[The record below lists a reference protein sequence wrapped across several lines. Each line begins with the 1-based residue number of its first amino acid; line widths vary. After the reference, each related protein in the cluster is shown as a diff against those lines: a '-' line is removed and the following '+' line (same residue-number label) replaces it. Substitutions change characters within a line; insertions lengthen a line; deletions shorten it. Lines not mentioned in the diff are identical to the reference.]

1 MHREVPRGK
10 RRDTAKVIDKCKHQP
25 TAEEWE
31 AVAQRIAEIIAE
43 SKPAHA
49 CQFTADDIQ
58 AMRELAKMF
67 RSTKEAAAATGM
79 RALQAMFWFLLLASG
94 SGIIYAVK
102 QALK

>member
-1 MHREVPRGK
+1 M
-10 RRDTAKVIDKCKHQP
+10 IDKCKHQP

-31 AVAQRIAEIIAE
+31 AIAQRIAEIIAE

-49 CQFTADDIQ
+49 CQFTSDDIQ

-94 SGIIYAVK
+94 SGIIYACK